1 MAKPEMPS
9 TGRVRAGPSPIHG
22 TGCFAA
28 SAFAPGDFIG
38 TFTGPEVAEDGSHV
52 LWATHDGRHWEGR
65 LGTSVLR
72 FLNHSRTPNVEF
84 DGPELYAVRDI
95 APGEELLFDYGEDW
109 ADVP

>member
-22 TGCFAA
+22 TGCFGV

-72 FLNHSRTPNVEF
+72 FLNHSDEPNASFRGF
-84 DGPELYAVRDI
+84 DLFAVGPI
-95 APGEELLFDYGEDW
+95 GPGEEITIDYQ
-109 ADVP
+109 P